1 MLQHAPRGGVLLRVR
16 ALALAVHLGGGVLL
30 GGCAELLLLLG
41 SGIAGECA
49 QGGLGT
55 AICLQVL

>member
-1 MLQHAPRGGVLLRVR
+1 M
-16 ALALAVHLGGGVLL
+16 LL

-55 AICLQVL
+55 AICLQVFSRDPGVALFRSGVEADTAIKLR